1 MGKTI
6 KITITEE
13 ILDQNPEL
21 IEQGLEIGDEVEVL
35 ESPTIGEDRMRITYN
50 EENED
55 TDITYM
61 SENIAGLI
69 DFLELMDCQID
80 PRLKSL
86 AQTKLE
92 EAGMWAVKAI
102 TSKK

>member
-13 ILDQNPEL
+13 MLDQNPDL

-50 EENED
+50 EDEND
-55 TDITYM
+55 GDITFM
-61 SENIAGLI
+61 NEHIASLI
-69 DFLELMDCQID
+69 DFLELMDEAID
-80 PRLKSL
+80 PRLKSI

-92 EAGMWAVKAI
+92 EAGMWAIKAI